1 MAELMV
7 DGRRAAPLELADTY
21 GRRRKGLLGRE
32 GIEGAFWL
40 TPCRHVHTFGMKFPI
55 DVALV
60 DRRGIVLVAQTLAP
74 GRLAAVRRRSHSVI
88 EAEAGAFETWG
99 LRSGSVVDVHRG

>member
-1 MAELMV
+1 MAELIV

-40 TPCRHVHTFGMKFPI
+40 TPCRHVHTFGMKFAI

-60 DRRGIVLVAQTLAP
+60 DKRGTVLVAQTLAP
-74 GRLAAVRRRSHSVI
+74 GRLASVRRRSHSVI

-99 LRSGSVVDVHRG
+99 LRAGSVVEAHRD